1 MTHLPHTDPSSLKYG
16 KIKLQL
22 NGSLLVFEFPHQGN
36 TAFHIQSIIKGEVY
50 PSLTHLGFQPTRII
64 DIGANL
70 GASALLFHS
79 QYPGAAIDCFEPSSE
94 NFKLLRSNLSSLPK
108 VSLHH
113 FGLFNEDKKTILY
126 NGQNQGLQHSI
137 FPSAEV
143 TAQGESIQLKDARH
157 TLAGSIE
164 ANTLIKID
172 TEGCELPILERLAFA
187 FDQLKIIYLEFH
199 SEKDRIAMDAL
210 LGATHGLWH
219 AAVKTPHRGD
229 LCYVHRS
236 LWENIPEIKVQRV
249 H

>member
-1 MTHLPHTDPSSLKYG
+1 MTPRPHTHPSSLKCG

-22 NGSLLVFEFPHQGN
+22 NGSLLAFKFPHQGN
-36 TAFHIQSIIKGEVY
+36 TAIHLQSILKGEVY
-50 PSLTHLGFQPTRII
+50 PSLRHLGFQPTRII

-70 GASALLFHS
+70 GASAVFFHS
-79 QYPGAAIDCFEPSSE
+79 QYPEAAIDCFEPSSE
-94 NFKLLRSNLSSLPK
+94 NFKLLSENLSSLPK

-113 FGLFNEDKKTILY
+113 FGLFKEAKEATLY

-143 TAQGESIQLKDARH
+143 SSQGESIQLKDVRQV
-157 TLAGSIE
+157 LADSIE

-187 FDQLKIIYLEFH
+187 LDQLKIIYLEFH
-199 SEKDRIAMDAL
+199 SEKDRIAIDGL
-210 LGATHGLWH
+210 LEQTHGLWH
-219 AAVKTPHRGD
+219 AAVKNPHRGD

-236 LWENIPEIKVQRV
+236 LWENSPHIEAQRV